1 MGNVGVDI
9 LKISTLPFSPT
20 DHHANDMRVVVL
32 SQKDNRVATYSNLIR
47 SHSSIAASDIPQLFH
62 TGCERRGQARRSPY
76 AWLQDRCVQ

>member
-1 MGNVGVDI
+1 MDT

-32 SQKDNRVATYSNLIR
+32 SQKDNSVATYSNLIR

-62 TGCERRGQARRSPY
+62 AGCTPGGHTFVASRG
-76 AWLQDRCVQ
+76 DRGPW